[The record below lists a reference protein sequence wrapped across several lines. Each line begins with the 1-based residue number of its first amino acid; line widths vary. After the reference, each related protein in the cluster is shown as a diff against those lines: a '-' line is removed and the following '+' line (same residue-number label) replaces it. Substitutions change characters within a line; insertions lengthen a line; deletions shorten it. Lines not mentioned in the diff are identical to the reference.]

1 MCQLPNARSLLDMT
15 FPDFSLS
22 LETGATL
29 VCKTDDDATDDGIDS
44 IDALMHRL
52 EVNLYYT
59 IQWHY
64 ERDPPSSFSDFPAL
78 FRFLDLTA
86 EWV

>member
-1 MCQLPNARSLLDMT
+1 MT
-15 FPDFSLS
+15 FPGRSLS

-29 VCKTDDDATDDGIDS
+29 LCRTADDTDDGADGLDI
-44 IDALMHRL
+44 LMHRL
-52 EVNLYYT
+52 EVHMHYT
-59 IQWHY
+59 IQWDY
-64 ERDPPSSFSDFPAL
+64 EREPPSTFSDFPAL